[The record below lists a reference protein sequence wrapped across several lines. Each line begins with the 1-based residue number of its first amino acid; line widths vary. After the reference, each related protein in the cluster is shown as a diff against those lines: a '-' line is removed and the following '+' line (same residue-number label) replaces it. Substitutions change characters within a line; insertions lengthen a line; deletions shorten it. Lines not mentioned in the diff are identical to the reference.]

1 MSIRIFHKIVIGAVA
16 LALFGVPVAMLL
28 VADPAVGTTDSMM
41 RLPAFGKFKCAL
53 CHASATPTAGSSDLN
68 AFGVDFVEN
77 GRVWDK
83 TLAMMNSDGDKCLNG
98 FELGDEDGD
107 GVFDYAGDAIENSN
121 PGDEAD
127 CSIALTK
134 GTWGI
139 IKDMFK
145 NEMPNYLNEDLEE
158 DSHDD
163 WSLHFP

>member
-1 MSIRIFHKIVIGAVA
+1 MSIKILHRIVIGGFIVTLFGAPVA
-16 LALFGVPVAMLL
+16 LLL
-28 VADPAVGTTDSMM
+28 QADLAVGTTDSMM
-41 RLPAFGKFKCAL
+41 ILPAYAKFKCAL
-53 CHASATPTAGSSDLN
+53 CHVSATPREGSSELN
-68 AFGVDFVEN
+68 PFGVDFVEN

-98 FELGDEDGD
+98 FELGDEDGN
-107 GVFDYAGDAIENSN
+107 GVFDYGGEAIENSN

-139 IKDMFK
+139 IKNMFK
-145 NEMPNYLNEDLEE
+145 NELPDYLDEDLEE
-158 DSHDD
+158 DTHGD